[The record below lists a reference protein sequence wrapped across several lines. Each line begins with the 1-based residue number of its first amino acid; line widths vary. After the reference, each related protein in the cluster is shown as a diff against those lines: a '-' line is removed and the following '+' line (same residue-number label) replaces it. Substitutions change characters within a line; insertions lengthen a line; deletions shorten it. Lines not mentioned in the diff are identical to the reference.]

1 MAVQVRAG
9 LEIPGDRRDPQRGG
23 QAGAWITP
31 APAGPSENISQ
42 QRHPLDSGIVTA
54 GSSIDLALRVDT
66 WRFCHLT
73 GNSEMGLK
81 ESPSS
86 TYDPRIKSGSF
97 TQDLSQDIHTSN
109 QICGEVSLE
118 KSRQILIIRLLQQR
132 TINCAPPGS
141 QPL

>member
-1 MAVQVRAG
+1 
-9 LEIPGDRRDPQRGG
+9 
-23 QAGAWITP
+23 
-31 APAGPSENISQ
+31 
-42 QRHPLDSGIVTA
+42 VTA

-118 KSRQILIIRLLQQR
+118 KSRQLLIIRLLQQS
-132 TINCAPPGS
+132 TINCAQPGS
-141 QPL
+141 TPL